1 MTTYCRRGRVPSSS
15 MGMAD
20 QRCCRGESRRLRHRV
35 KMLHVMSVIMM
46 VVVVVVAR
54 SSGVVEAVT
63 DPGDIEALKQVST
76 DPPFLLL

>member
-35 KMLHVMSVIMM
+35 NMLHVMSVIMM

-63 DPGDIEALKQVST
+63 DPGESK
-76 DPPFLLL
+76 P

>member
-1 MTTYCRRGRVPSSS
+1 MTTCCRRGRVSSS

-20 QRCCRGESRRLRHRV
+20 HRCCRGESRRLRHRI
-35 KMLHVMSVIMM
+35 KMHHVLSVVMM
-46 VVVVVVAR
+46 VVVVVLAL

-63 DPGDIEALKQVST
+63 DPRDIEALKQVST

>member
-1 MTTYCRRGRVPSSS
+1 
-15 MGMAD
+15 
-20 QRCCRGESRRLRHRV
+20 
-35 KMLHVMSVIMM
+35 MLHVMSVIMM